1 MAGNFDAKTDPLAP
15 THPIAPK
22 FFLVVDKKIL
32 DTGCGRGRIR
42 LASPDRPR
50 LGCAC
55 RAPGSNP
62 RTFMTKLK
70 RSAYFWALPN
80 KKLAHANRFHQSSC
94 PRTYTAFVS
103 APSMMR

>member
-70 RSAYFWALPN
+70 RSAYFWASPKCFNPTSRFLSSLLTG
-80 KKLAHANRFHQSSC
+80 KKTGNFSD
-94 PRTYTAFVS
+94 
-103 APSMMR
+103 